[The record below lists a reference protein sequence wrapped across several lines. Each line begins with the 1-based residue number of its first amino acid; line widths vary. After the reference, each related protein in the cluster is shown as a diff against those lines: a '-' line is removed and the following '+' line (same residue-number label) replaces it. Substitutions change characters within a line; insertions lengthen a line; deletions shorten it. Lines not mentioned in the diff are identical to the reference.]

1 MMFQVEEV
9 PPPQSVLLN
18 GTLLKSEVIEQP
30 VPILTPISITESSL
44 APPSVT
50 QAQLITVPIASAQPL
65 LTSTPTA
72 TIKRAKR
79 VDFCRFFSSNL
90 MYFLGISN
98 LSQYQEN
105 KSIIEQTSDINCS
118 TFYDK
123 YINYTSIFSKTYFD
137 WQSDR

>member
-1 MMFQVEEV
+1 MNRKKPRKIILFSFRYLFCSTMMFQVEEV

-90 MYFLGISN
+90 MYFFRDFELISIPR
-98 LSQYQEN
+98 
-105 KSIIEQTSDINCS
+105 K
-118 TFYDK
+118 
-123 YINYTSIFSKTYFD
+123 
-137 WQSDR
+137 